1 VKSIVFWG
9 RAGEPPADGRRYVRW
24 PEECALFRDE
34 ADEAAMAWTKSVGRR
49 PWLDGR
55 RLRDLLVWREVP
67 LWWFAELY
75 LYHSTAAPGR
85 VRTIET
91 CARIL
96 ERERPDEVESE
107 GLSAE
112 ARLLLARTC
121 SAQGVL
127 CHDRPGTTGGT
138 SAWRASWRSRLNT
151 AKTVATALKAA
162 LVGRPK
168 APPAEE
174 RVRTVLFLSHAAFWK
189 ERVDPETSESRPYE
203 HYFDRLIPELEREP
217 GWRAAVLALGPRAP
231 FRRRGRGEQWRDWV
245 SLRPD
250 EGPYVHVNRLV
261 TLRVLRDVWRGT
273 RHLRALWRS
282 LRRCAARPEAF
293 SHRGASFSDLS
304 HGDLAATL
312 LLQLPWAIRSVA
324 EMREALAFFRPASAC
339 LYAES
344 SGWGRAALLACRAAG
359 VPTVAIQHG
368 IVYPKYFSYRHE
380 ADEADC
386 PRPDRTA
393 VFGEAARRLLV
404 TLGGYAPESLVT
416 TGSPR
421 FDELLHAA
429 REWDREAARRER
441 DVADGERLVVIAS
454 RFRAI
459 RDTHHSIG
467 SAFAGLVRAIETLPD
482 VRAIVKPHPAES
494 REPYAAVLR
503 ETGATRVALVEPQTD
518 LLRLLHASDALVTVE
533 SLSAVEALVLG
544 RPVLVLNMPTHLSY
558 LVDAGVA
565 LGVPAGGDPAPAL
578 RDALTP
584 GPIREGLDRARAS
597 YLSELA
603 MGVDGG
609 ATARIVALLR
619 ETAAGPAMV
628 ASGARP

>member
-1 VKSIVFWG
+1 
-9 RAGEPPADGRRYVRW
+9 
-24 PEECALFRDE
+24 
-34 ADEAAMAWTKSVGRR
+34 
-49 PWLDGR
+49 
-55 RLRDLLVWREVP
+55 
-67 LWWFAELY
+67 
-75 LYHSTAAPGR
+75 
-85 VRTIET
+85 
-91 CARIL
+91 
-96 ERERPDEVESE
+96 
-107 GLSAE
+107 
-112 ARLLLARTC
+112 
-121 SAQGVL
+121 
-127 CHDRPGTTGGT
+127 
-138 SAWRASWRSRLNT
+138 
-151 AKTVATALKAA
+151 
-162 LVGRPK
+162 
-168 APPAEE
+168 
-174 RVRTVLFLSHAAFWK
+174 
-189 ERVDPETSESRPYE
+189 
-203 HYFDRLIPELEREP
+203 
-217 GWRAAVLALGPRAP
+217 
-231 FRRRGRGEQWRDWV
+231 
-245 SLRPD
+245 
-250 EGPYVHVNRLV
+250 
-261 TLRVLRDVWRGT
+261 
-273 RHLRALWRS
+273 
-282 LRRCAARPEAF
+282 
-293 SHRGASFSDLS
+293 
-304 HGDLAATL
+304 
-312 LLQLPWAIRSVA
+312 
-324 EMREALAFFRPASAC
+324 
-339 LYAES
+339 
-344 SGWGRAALLACRAAG
+344 

-368 IVYPKYFSYRHE
+368 IVYPKYFSYRHDP
-380 ADEADC
+380 DEAEC

-441 DVADGERLVVIAS
+441 GVADGERLVVIAS

-467 SAFAGLVRAIETLPD
+467 SAFAGLVRAIEALPD

-544 RPVLVLNMPTHLSY
+544 RPVLVLNLPTHLSY

>member
-1 VKSIVFWG
+1 MKSLVLWG
-9 RAGEPPADGRRYVRW
+9 RASEPPADGRRYVRW
-24 PEECALFRDE
+24 FDERAALRDD
-34 ADEAAMAWTKSVGRR
+34 ADEAAMAWTKAVGRR

-55 RLRDLLVWREVP
+55 RLRDLLVWRDVP

-75 LYHSTAAPGR
+75 LYHSTAAPGH

-96 ERERPDEVESE
+96 ERERPDEVEQV
-107 GLSAE
+107 GLE
-112 ARLLLARTC
+112 AVEALLLARVC
-121 SAQGVL
+121 SAMGVL
-127 CHDRPGTTGGT
+127 FQGRTVVPRVPGP
-138 SAWRASWRSRLNT
+138 ARASWTSRLNT
-151 AKTVATALKAA
+151 TKTVLGVVKAA
-162 LVGRPK
+162 LAGRPAK
-168 APPAEE
+168 PPAAK
-174 RVRTVLFLSHAAFWK
+174 RVLFLSHAAFWK
-189 ERVDPETSESRPYE
+189 ERVDPDTSAARPYE

-231 FRRRGRGEQWRDWV
+231 FRRRGRSEQVRDWL

-250 EGPYVHVNRLV
+250 AGPYLHVNRLAGG
-261 TLRVLRDVWRGT
+261 RVLRDVWRGT
-273 RHLRALWRS
+273 RHVRALWRA
-282 LRRCAARPEAF
+282 LRASAARPEAF

-324 EMREALAFFRPASAC
+324 EMREALAFFQPAAAC

-359 VPTVAIQHG
+359 VPTVAVQHG
-368 IVYPKYFSYRHE
+368 IVYPKYFSYRHDP
-380 ADEADC
+380 DETEC

-404 TLGGYAPESLVT
+404 THGGYAPASLVT

-421 FDELLHAA
+421 FDELTHAA
-429 REWDREAARRER
+429 RAWDREAARR
-441 DVADGERLVVIAS
+441 DLGVSKGQRLLVIAS

-467 SAFAGLVRAIETLPD
+467 SAFARLVDAIEAMPD
-482 VRAIVKPHPAES
+482 VTAIVKPHPAES
-494 REPYAAVLR
+494 PDPYARVLAEKKAV
-503 ETGATRVALVEPQTD
+503 RVALASPQAD
-518 LLRLLHASDALVTVE
+518 LIHLLHASDALVTVE

-544 RPVLVLNMPTHLSY
+544 RPVLVLNMPTHLAD
-558 LVDAGVA
+558 LVEAGVA
-565 LGVPAGGDPAPAL
+565 LGVAAGADPGPAL

-584 GPIREGLDRARAS
+584 GPVRDRLDRARGS

-609 ATARIVALLR
+609 ATGRIIALLR
-619 ETAAGPAMV
+619 ETAAGPPMV
-628 ASGARP
+628 ASGALP

>member
-1 VKSIVFWG
+1 VKSIVLWG

-24 PEECALFRDE
+24 PDERAAWRDE
-34 ADEAAMAWTKSVGRR
+34 ADEAAMAWTKEVGRR

-55 RLRDLLVWREVP
+55 SLRVLLVWRVVP
-67 LWWFAELY
+67 LWWVAERY
-75 LYHSTAAPGR
+75 LYHSTAAPGH

-91 CARIL
+91 CARVL
-96 ERERPDEVESE
+96 ERERPDEVDAD

-112 ARLLLARTC
+112 ETLLLARTC
-121 SAQGVL
+121 SALGVL
-127 CHDRPGTTGGT
+127 FHARPTVPRAAG
-138 SAWRASWRSRLNT
+138 AWRASWRSRLNT
-151 AKTVATALKAA
+151 AKTVATVLKAA
-162 LVGRPK
+162 LVGRP
-168 APPAEE
+168 PALPEDP
-174 RVRTVLFLSHAAFWK
+174 RRRTVLFLSHAAFWK
-189 ERVDPETSESRPYE
+189 ERVDPETSEARPYE

-231 FRRRGRGEQWRDWV
+231 FRRRGRSEQVRDWLSV
-245 SLRPD
+245 GPD
-250 EGPYVHVNRLV
+250 AGPYVHVNRRA
-261 TLRVLRDVWRGT
+261 TSRVLREVWRGT
-273 RHLRALWRS
+273 RAVRALWRS
-282 LRRCAARPEAF
+282 LRGSAARPEAF
-293 SHRGASFSDLS
+293 SHRGASFADLS
-304 HGDLAATL
+304 QGDLAATL

-324 EMREALAFFRPASAC
+324 EMREGLAFFKPAAVC

-380 ADEADC
+380 PDEGGC

-421 FDELLHAA
+421 FDDLLRAA
-429 REWDREAARRER
+429 REWDRGTARR
-441 DVADGERLVVIAS
+441 DLGVADGERLVVIAS

-467 SAFAGLVRAIETLPD
+467 SAFAGLVRALEALPD
-482 VRAIVKPHPAES
+482 VRAIVKAHPAES
-494 REPYAAVLR
+494 SDSYAAVLR
-503 ETGATRVALVEPQTD
+503 ETGARRVCLVGPHAD

-544 RPVLVLNMPTHLSY
+544 RPVLVLNMPTHLKD

-565 LGVPAGGDPAPAL
+565 LGVAGGADPGPAL

-584 GPIREGLDRARAS
+584 GPVRDRLDTARAA

-609 ATARIVALLR
+609 ATGRIVALLR

-628 ASGARP
+628 A